1 MKSLNEL
8 EKMNDSITKK
18 YLICKDFHSDGFIT
32 YLDEDKSVGVSEFST
47 SFLKGHLL
55 EGNVDLSSGKIQMW
69 DFYAFDMENS
79 NILDIFVY
87 LDFEKMLKEGILLDV
102 TENDEKSKKAIA
114 YYEAEYAME
123 KKQRWLDCRFEEA
136 IDDYVKKITTYIHA
150 KADYIIAC
158 M

>member
-1 MKSLNEL
+1 MSQKTMK
-8 EKMNDSITKK
+8 K
-18 YLICKDFHSDGFIT
+18 
-32 YLDEDKSVGVSEFST
+32 
-47 SFLKGHLL
+47 
-55 EGNVDLSSGKIQMW
+55 
-69 DFYAFDMENS
+69 A
-79 NILDIFVY
+79 
-87 LDFEKMLKEGILLDV
+87 
-102 TENDEKSKKAIA
+102 KKAIA

>member
-1 MKSLNEL
+1 MKTLDEL

-18 YLICKDFHSDGFIT
+18 YLICKDFHSAGFVT
-32 YLDEDKSVGVSEFST
+32 YLDEDNSVRASEFSA

-55 EGNVDLSSGKIQMW
+55 EGNVDLSSGKIKMW
-69 DFYAFDMENS
+69 DCYVVDMDNS
-79 NILDIFVY
+79 NALEVFVY

-102 TENDEKSKKAIA
+102 TEDTLKNQKAIA
-114 YYEAEYAME
+114 YYKAEYAME